1 MLNYLPL
8 KKEHF
13 KFIFFSI
20 LVILL
25 LDIVGFIFFNNPICI
40 KMVRLVSEKNIPSL
54 FSTLQLMLS
63 GTLLYL
69 IYDQSKKENIDRSIC
84 GFWKFLS
91 VLFYILAFDEWFTI
105 HDTLGKLFSDGMGGL
120 GDLFGWTLLYMI
132 LIPLFLLA
140 SIRFLLALPKPTALG
155 FIVSGMIFVI
165 GAIGLE
171 LLNKSAFQLALN
183 FQLSP
188 LMSYVVVFLE
198 ESFEILG
205 IFLFNFFVFTYGQ
218 NYLNLSVWP
227 LPKRWYFGAFL
238 FGFLDTVVTVFVQ
251 FSV

>member
-1 MLNYLPL
+1 M

-13 KFIFFSI
+13 KVIFFSI

-25 LDIVGFIFFNNPICI
+25 LDIIGFLFFDNPFAA

-54 FSTLQLMLS
+54 FSSLQLMLS
-63 GTLLYL
+63 GSLLYM
-69 IYDQSKKENIDRSIC
+69 IYDQSKKGNSDRSVS

-91 VLFYILAFDEWFTI
+91 VVFYILAFDEWFTI
-105 HDTLGKLFSDGMGGL
+105 HDTLGKLFSGSMGGL

-132 LIPLFLLA
+132 LMPLFLLV
-140 SIRFLLALPKPTALG
+140 SIRFLLALPKTTALG
-155 FIVSGMIFVI
+155 FIASGTIFVL

-171 LLNKSAFQLALN
+171 LINKGEFQ
-183 FQLSP
+183 
-188 LMSYVVVFLE
+188 VFLNIHVSSTGAYLIVFFE
-198 ESFEILG
+198 EFFEIIG

-218 NYLNLSVWP
+218 NYLNLKVFF
-227 LPKRWYFGAFL
+227 LPKQWFFGAFL
-238 FGFLDTVVTVFVQ
+238 FGVLDIIITVIVQ

>member
-1 MLNYLPL
+1 M

-25 LDIVGFIFFNNPICI
+25 LDIVGFLFFDNPIGI

-91 VLFYILAFDEWFTI
+91 VVFYILAFDEWFTI
-105 HDTLGKLFSDGMGGL
+105 HDTLGKLFSDSMGGL
-120 GDLFGWTLLYMI
+120 GDLFGWTLLYII

-155 FIVSGMIFVI
+155 FIASGAIFVF

-171 LLNKSAFQLALN
+171 LLNTEEFQLLFN
-183 FQLSP
+183 FQVS
-188 LMSYVVVFLE
+188 SIGAYIIGFLE
-198 ESFEILG
+198 EFFEILG

-218 NYLNLSVWP
+218 SYLNLSVWP